1 MLWVYA
7 QNDTFFRPEI
17 AAALYKSFSDAG
29 GKADF
34 HAMPAFGDEGHHL
47 FGAKG
52 GSDVW
57 GPLVETYLKQQGVL
71 NADGKAAPQS

>member
-17 AAALYKSFSDAG
+17 ADVLYRSFSAAG

-47 FGAKG
+47 FGGKG
-52 GSDVW
+52 GSEIW
-57 GPLVETYLKQQGVL
+57 GPLVETYLKQQGVMGS
-71 NADGKAAPQS
+71 DGQAAP